1 MHIRATASEWNL
13 PKIRCPR
20 QKRIPSRPSASLTA
34 CPSPKNGRQDVWCI
48 NWKANGSS
56 PAMVSPWNQEVG
68 AGGCGCAS
76 YLWSV
81 EDESEPPDLGDEW
94 RYGCPKSPIW
104 ESGDEKDPKV
114 GSDSASV
121 TSLRYVVYEHNKERG
136 AIEVI
141 GQDLSGDVVALFLAD
156 WELGRVASSCHVTM
170 DLLCQEM
177 RDAYWDRSESLG
189 SPVSLCSQC
198 QAGKE

>member
-1 MHIRATASEWNL
+1 MHICATASEWNL

-20 QKRIPSRPSASLTA
+20 QKRHTVEAFRKFDRLPFSKERSSRCVVHQLESKGFKPSDGKFVESG
-34 CPSPKNGRQDVWCI
+34 GR
-48 NWKANGSS
+48 GS
-56 PAMVSPWNQEVG
+56 
-68 AGGCGCAS
+68 GGGCAS

-121 TSLRYVVYEHNKERG
+121 TSLRYVVYEHNNERR

-141 GQDLSGDVVALFLAD
+141 GQDLSGDVVALFLED
-156 WELGRVASSCHVTM
+156 WEVGRVALSCHVTM